1 MIDEEKVRLMTRIS
15 IFDKHEKYHGI
26 RMSRYFQKDYVK
38 YNCLMTVLS
47 STVCFIAVV
56 AAYVLIEFQKILA
69 DISNNDYFDI
79 IKKLLL
85 WYVIFV
91 AVFFFFGFI
100 VYNIRFFLV
109 KDKVLRYNE
118 DLNLLS
124 DYMEEDE
131 YLAYKGEV
139 SYEEEDI
146 PEDDYIDEPGRSH
159 MDRPGDGRFGN
170 TEDDR
175 RRDRRND
182 YRGER

>member
-15 IFDKHEKYHGI
+15 IFDKHEKNHGI

-47 STVCFIAVV
+47 STVCFVACV
-56 AAYVLIEFQKILA
+56 AAYVFIEFQKILVA
-69 DISNNDYFDI
+69 FSDNNYFDI

-91 AVFFFFGFI
+91 AIFFFFGFI

-109 KDKVLRYNE
+109 KDKLLRYNE

-124 DYMEEDE
+124 DYLEEDE
-131 YLAYKGEV
+131 YMAYKGEV
-139 SYEEEDI
+139 IDDDADMPEEFLDEERGGRFRY
-146 PEDDYIDEPGRSH
+146 PEDDQ
-159 MDRPGDGRFGN
+159 
-170 TEDDR
+170 
-175 RRDRRND
+175 RRDMRDD